1 MTWLLVIF
9 IALPGEPVTKM
20 EIGMI
25 NGPGICNLTGRAIMA
40 SLVEELPMVRA
51 GFSCVEQVAA

>member
-9 IALPGEPVTKM
+9 FALPGEPTIKTEV
-20 EIGMI
+20 GLI

-40 SLVEELPMVRA
+40 SLVAEMPAVRA
-51 GFSCVEQVAA
+51 GYACVEQVAA